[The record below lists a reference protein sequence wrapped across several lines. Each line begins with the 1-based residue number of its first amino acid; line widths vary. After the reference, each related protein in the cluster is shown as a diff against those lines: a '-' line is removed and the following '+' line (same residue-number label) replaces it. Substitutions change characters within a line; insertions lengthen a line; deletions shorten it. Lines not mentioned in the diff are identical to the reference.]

1 MTSLQ
6 SKWANYFGK
15 LDYVETK
22 INNSVS
28 QKFWRRPNLHSG
40 LHIPADKGRRGKDVG
55 CATSSSFDKD
65 IIMQACKK
73 KKRKKKKEKRKKKKE
88 KERNNNIYI

>member
-22 INNSVS
+22 INNSIS

-55 CATSSSFDKD
+55 CATSLVIRQSHHV
-65 IIMQACKK
+65 MQACKK
-73 KKRKKKKEKRKKKKE
+73 KKEKKKKERKK
-88 KERNNNIYI
+88 RALISNI

>member
-1 MTSLQ
+1 LQ

-40 LHIPADKGRRGKDVG
+40 LHIPADESRRGKDVG
-55 CATSSSFDKD
+55 CATSLVIRQSHYV
-65 IIMQACKK
+65 MQAC
-73 KKRKKKKEKRKKKKE
+73 KKEKRKKKKE
-88 KERNNNIYI
+88 KERITTFIYIYI